1 MQNNFIEIVETRFS
15 LSDEIKNEINDF
27 IVKSECKDIQIM
39 KFKSPLGI
47 SLHDGVIINEI
58 LLDTTLGLFLF
69 ILFHELT
76 HQLQF
81 KKYGVDKMYLY
92 LNDVSDTEV
101 SDYILNQEIV
111 ADRLASIKI
120 RQLQNRGL
128 ISKDFNPIQIHK
140 NCTKSLFH
148 ERIKRYLT
156 LMKDNN
162 VKTSDDVSVFFRNEI
177 IY

>member
-69 ILFHELT
+69 ILFHELW
-76 HQLQF
+76 
-81 KKYGVDKMYLY
+81 
-92 LNDVSDTEV
+92 
-101 SDYILNQEIV
+101 
-111 ADRLASIKI
+111 
-120 RQLQNRGL
+120 
-128 ISKDFNPIQIHK
+128 
-140 NCTKSLFH
+140 C
-148 ERIKRYLT
+148 
-156 LMKDNN
+156 
-162 VKTSDDVSVFFRNEI
+162 
-177 IY
+177 